1 MIEPDLEQF
10 VDGYERA
17 LHDVGRRERRRAI
30 GEARDHVLCAAADWQ
45 SQGLDRAEA
54 LQRAIGA
61 FGPID
66 QIAAGYRAPHP
77 RTRLATATGMLLAA
91 AAFAALTFAPT
102 SIIPTSHAAGTT
114 CIAPSNERPVALPGR
129 SARTTASGSRCAAR
143 PHDAANPRRY
153 ALTPVGRT
161 AAVRHTVQR
170 TV

>member
-1 MIEPDLEQF
+1 MIEPDLERF

-45 SQGLDRAEA
+45 AQGLDRPQA

-66 QIAAGYRAPHP
+66 QIAAGYRVPHP
-77 RTRLATATGMLLAA
+77 RTRLATATGTLLAA

-102 SIIPTSHAAGTT
+102 SIIPTSHAAGTP
-114 CIAPSNERPVALPGR
+114 CVKRSNERPVALPSSSPR
-129 SARTTASGSRCAAR
+129 TASGPQCAAR
-143 PHDAANPRRY
+143 PHDAPGVRR
-153 ALTPVGRT
+153 TPPLP
-161 AAVRHTVQR
+161 
-170 TV
+170 

>member
-17 LHDVGRRERRRAI
+17 LRDVGRRERRRAI

-114 CIAPSNERPVALPGR
+114 CVAPSNGEL
-129 SARTTASGSRCAAR
+129 
-143 PHDAANPRRY
+143 
-153 ALTPVGRT
+153 
-161 AAVRHTVQR
+161 
-170 TV
+170 